1 MIMVTSII
9 IVIVDQHGCFVTQEN
24 SYLSAMENEHK
35 YNQDCTDVSIN
46 YLVIAN
52 FRQLF
57 ISVLMLFSLLVGGN
71 VTYSEGRIEF
81 SSEESELNV

>member
-1 MIMVTSII
+1 MVTSVI

-35 YNQDCTDVSIN
+35 YNQDCTDVSKN
-46 YLVIAN
+46 YLMITN

-57 ISVLMLFSLLVGGN
+57 I
-71 VTYSEGRIEF
+71 
-81 SSEESELNV
+81 